1 MPATDSYGREDEL
14 GARVVVIGGGQVGCE
29 TALHLAKLGKRVTIL
44 EMQSDLAPDA
54 SKTHRDELMVEIGK
68 EPNFMPVCSARCT
81 GVTPSGVTYEKDG
94 QTVSVE
100 ADTVILAAGMKP
112 LTALADSFMGLTE
125 DYFEVGDCVKARTV
139 EWATKEAYY
148 AALNL

>member
-1 MPATDSYGREDEL
+1 
-14 GARVVVIGGGQVGCE
+14 
-29 TALHLAKLGKRVTIL
+29 
-44 EMQSDLAPDA
+44 
-54 SKTHRDELMVEIGK
+54 
-68 EPNFMPVCSARCT
+68 MPVCSARCT